1 MEINLAEATDYL
13 LKRSEGA
20 EELRHDKN
28 QIISHYEKSIAF
40 VESLAIITEEQWRT
54 PIEPGKWTVAEVI
67 GHLTPWD
74 EFVLHQRLPFLF
86 IEESLPKGPPV
97 EEMNA
102 SAARNSRVQSKEE
115 TIANFINQRHQ
126 LMNALH
132 PIDDKQW
139 QQSFKIGTTE
149 LTLHGYFASLV
160 DHDLHH
166 FSQIKKVLKN
176 EEAIKWIS
184 SI

>member
-1 MEINLAEATDYL
+1 MCQ
-13 LKRSEGA
+13 
-20 EELRHDKN
+20 DKN
-28 QIISHYEKSIAF
+28 EILSHYERSIAF
-40 VESLAIITEEQWRT
+40 VESLANVTEEQWRT
-54 PIEPGKWTVAEVI
+54 PIEAGKWTVAEII

-74 EFVLHQRLPFLF
+74 EFVLKQRLPFLF
-86 IEESLPKGPPV
+86 IKESLPKGPAV

-102 SAARNSRVQSKEE
+102 SASYNSCVQSKEE

-132 PIDDKQW
+132 PIDDQQW
-139 QQSFKIGTTE
+139 QKSFKIGTSE
-149 LTLHGYFASLV
+149 LTLYGYFASLV

-166 FSQIKKVLKN
+166 FSQIQKVLKN
-176 EEAIKWIS
+176 VGAIKWIS

>member
-1 MEINLAEATDYL
+1 MY
-13 LKRSEGA
+13 
-20 EELRHDKN
+20 HDKH
-28 QIISHYEKSIAF
+28 QIISHYEKSIVF
-40 VESLAIITEEQWRT
+40 VESLANITEEQWCT
-54 PIEPGKWTVAEVI
+54 PLEPGKWTVAEII

-74 EFVLHQRLPFLF
+74 EFVLTQRLPFLF
-86 IEESLPKGPPV
+86 IRESLPKGPAV

-102 SAARNSRVQSKEE
+102 SASYNSCVQSKEE

-132 PIDDKQW
+132 PIDDQQW
-139 QQSFKIGTTE
+139 QKSFKIGTSE
-149 LTLHGYFASLV
+149 LTLYGYFASLV

-166 FSQIKKVLKN
+166 FSQIQKVLKN
-176 EEAIKWIS
+176 VGAIKWIS